1 MNDFTRLREILC
13 FAAALYL
20 ATGIAQLQATQAGNL
35 HRTGLSIG
43 PTVSALKWHMLQVA
57 GNERSEGLTFFPG
70 N

>member
-1 MNDFTRLREILC
+1 MNDFTRLREILS

-20 ATGIAQLQATQAGNL
+20 ATSIAQLQAGSL